1 MGDVSDGPRVA
12 ADAGTI
18 RRGRYGAVVHQEERG
33 SAQQITVGV
42 AVGAGA
48 AVAGLLPW
56 IITGMR
62 LPLQNLWATPTTDP
76 SDMPIALLPFSQYA
90 VTTIAALLLVGGVV
104 AGIAVRVLRARGSVR
119 RSGSL
124 AALAGLVGVQVVAVV
139 ETAVVTGAGM
149 RMDGTPGTGADVSAA
164 QLYVVALTV
173 GSLVCI
179 GAAAVLAALVARAAP
194 GGALVALALGAVA
207 LGSWANTFVVPPV
220 SSPGDAAGV
229 VLAVLRW
236 LPAVAVG
243 AAVAWT
249 GLRTV
254 GQGIAALIALGLL
267 WTGTAAITAVSYAL
281 GSRVYLPYPLEM
293 VSAGATVFVMAMG
306 PAGATL
312 VPLLVAAVIGVAGA
326 VVVRLRDGRR
336 RSEP

>member
-1 MGDVSDGPRVA
+1 MGV
-12 ADAGTI
+12 GTAI
-18 RRGRYGAVVHQEERG
+18 V
-33 SAQQITVGV
+33 
-42 AVGAGA
+42 
-48 AVAGLLPW
+48 GLLPW
-56 IITGMR
+56 IVTGMR

-90 VTTIAALLLVGGVV
+90 VTSIASLLLVGGVV
-104 AGIAVRVLRARGSVR
+104 AGIVVRVLRARAVIG

-124 AALAGLVGVQVVAVV
+124 AALGALIGLQVLAVV

-173 GSLVCI
+173 GSLVCV
-179 GAAAVLAALVARAAP
+179 GAAAVLAAVVARAAP
-194 GGALVALALGAVA
+194 AGALVALAVGAVA
-207 LGSWANTFVVPPV
+207 LGGWADALVVPPV
-220 SSPGDAAGV
+220 SSAGDAAGA
-229 VLAVLRW
+229 VLVVLRW

-243 AAVAWT
+243 AAIAWT
-249 GLRTV
+249 GLRTI
-254 GQGIAALIALGLL
+254 GQGVAAVVALAVLWSGAALV
-267 WTGTAAITAVSYAL
+267 TAVSYAL

-312 VPLLVAAVIGVAGA
+312 VPLLVAAVIGVVGA
-326 VVVRLRDGRR
+326 VALRVSRRGRAAIT
-336 RSEP
+336 

>member
-1 MGDVSDGPRVA
+1 M
-12 ADAGTI
+12 
-18 RRGRYGAVVHQEERG
+18 
-33 SAQQITVGV
+33 
-42 AVGAGA
+42 
-48 AVAGLLPW
+48 
-56 IITGMR
+56 
-62 LPLQNLWATPTTDP
+62 
-76 SDMPIALLPFSQYA
+76 
-90 VTTIAALLLVGGVV
+90 
-104 AGIAVRVLRARGSVR
+104 
-119 RSGSL
+119 
-124 AALAGLVGVQVVAVV
+124 QVVAVV

-173 GSLVCI
+173 GSLVCV

-243 AAVAWT
+243 AAIAWT

-254 GQGIAALIALGLL
+254 GQGIAALIALGVL
-267 WTGTAAITAVSYAL
+267 WTGTAMITAVSYAL

-336 RSEP
+336 RSDP